1 MRLPSFLVFLQGQVL
16 KHGLL
21 DVPLN
26 LDFSLLLSR
35 LLSLLLEIVITADT
49 YYYIFA
55 TEDLGADLDLLG
67 YIVTVTTVVG
77 IIVWDLI
84 LYRHN
89 VKGFIFKI

>member
-1 MRLPSFLVFLQGQVL
+1 MQLPSFLVFLQGQVL

-26 LDFSLLLSR
+26 LNFSLSR

-77 IIVWDLI
+77 IIV
-84 LYRHN
+84 
-89 VKGFIFKI
+89 